1 MKEKLRKI
9 VKSRIF
15 IFVCA
20 ALLFGTIGVSA
31 ATYFPSVDVTYDN
44 KESGLVSTD
53 VQGAIDELYVK
64 AQQVSSGS
72 DDKVEDMGG
81 TVSSGDGLYADS
93 YESGRYFYRG
103 KNPNNYITFNGEK
116 AGWRII
122 SIEPDGTIKIMRIA
136 SIGEMA
142 WDSSNSN
149 NWASLSS
156 LNTYL
161 NGDYYNSLNS
171 ASKSQIVLHTW
182 KIGPVTN
189 DNGCLTDNVNSE
201 GDIRWTG
208 KVGLATVSEY
218 LRSNSNV
225 AKCRTFASNND
236 NYDSCKNTTWMYYLS
251 DWWVLSTSSGFINR
265 VYAVLTDGKIG
276 NDSYGGWSASTKF
289 DVLPTVYISSSVKL
303 SGSGTS
309 SDPYTLG

>member
-1 MKEKLRKI
+1 MKLKKI
-9 VKSRIF
+9 LKSKIF
-15 IFVCA
+15 IFIIT
-20 ALLFGTIGVSA
+20 ALLFSVVGVSA
-31 ATYFPSVDVTYDN
+31 ATYFESGAVTYDN
-44 KESGLVSTD
+44 TESGLTSTN

-64 AQQVSSGS
+64 AKQVSGGS

-103 KNPNNYITFNGEK
+103 ANPNNYITFNGEK

-122 SIEPDGTIKIMRIA
+122 SLEPDGTIKIMKTA
-136 SIGEMA
+136 SIGNIA
-142 WDSSNSN
+142 WDTSNSN
-149 NWASLSS
+149 NWARPAT

-161 NGDYYNSLNS
+161 NGTYYNGLNS
-171 ASKSQIVLHTW
+171 TAKSQIASHTW
-182 KIGPVTN
+182 KVGPVTN

-225 AKCRTFASNND
+225 RMCRIFALNIDNYSTCANSNWMVASNNWWTLSS
-236 NYDSCKNTTWMYYLS
+236 NAGTSGGVFYVLS
-251 DWWVLSTSSGFINR
+251 DGRVINR
-265 VYAVLTDGKIG
+265 NVDNTDIAVRPVVYL
-276 NDSYGGWSASTKF
+276 
-289 DVLPTVYISSSVKL
+289 SSSVKL

-309 SDPYTLG
+309 SNPYTIN